1 MTAEYPQVESK
12 FYLDMPLPYEVNES
26 SGNAKFD
33 KACICMSRWLSNGAI
48 RITSAP
54 VFVEKAACVKAK
66 HTLTLELPVWYPDDV
81 PSYA

>member
-33 KACICMSRWLSNGAI
+33 KACICMSRWLSKHL
-48 RITSAP
+48 AP
-54 VFVEKAACVKAK
+54 LVF
-66 HTLTLELPVWYPDDV
+66 HQLLF
-81 PSYA
+81 